1 MKPMAPPPR
10 PRSAGV
16 GFAWSRIVSSHI
28 HGPKIKAGSAFRKIA
43 IGKPVQVTFDPRQ
56 RWPDFL
62 FANGRSR
69 SNFAP

>member
-1 MKPMAPPPR
+1 MRPPQKPK
-10 PRSAGV
+10 SAGG
-16 GFAWSRIVSSHI
+16 GFAWNGIVSSHI
-28 HGPKIKAGSAFRKIA
+28 HGPKTKAGPDFRKIA

-56 RWPDFL
+56 RWPDLL